1 MRLPTD
7 LMRLPIDLLS
17 GIYTKPNFYLC
28 ETNKEKIC
36 KLETTDA
43 RGSFKFNSMSELSFE
58 TARVYND
65 LITGETVINPFF
77 DKIEALRLIL
87 VEGFGYFELQGPK
100 LISNGIEEKKS
111 CTAYSLEYT
120 LSQKYLEDFY
130 VNMGTLNSAEV
141 DEDGNVTAPIQL
153 FHPTDKTHSL
163 LDLAIEKIYG
173 WEIGHVDPQLCT
185 LTRQFE
191 VDRESVYDFLMNE
204 VCEKFNCYI
213 VFDTINNKIN
223 VYSESP
229 TKTYTNCDGKTN
241 TFTNGDPENGIA
253 PFSTIETVAVDGYKT
268 TKWTYGIV
276 DGVGILVLEDAP
288 LAGETVE
295 VIGVDSTWE
304 TDVFVSFDNLSQE
317 INVDYDADS
326 IKTVLTVTF
335 GEDQDIRES
344 NLGLPYLTD
353 LSYYYSVEWM
363 GQKLYDKYTKYLNDC
378 NNSQSDYTKN
388 SKKITEYNDCIS
400 YEKNRLSQEYTEV
413 KNVTPTTVGVY
424 YVKTE
429 RANGSY
435 YYSEVS
441 LPSEYR
447 TDTKYYSNT
456 STNLNETIVNNLYTA
471 LKNYFYAYFTGN
483 ADARNSAI
491 NELNDMSDSFKFM
504 KTYTI
509 SYLSNALN
517 SATTQN
523 NMDAAVLNFLGE
535 MWSEVGKNQLNNV
548 YLKIYTGHQ
557 QRNVEEGLADKNND
571 NYGMHYP
578 VILII
583 ESINAAIKERDDMI
597 AQYESEK
604 LIYRNANLEI
614 SDKLLM
620 DNYFDE
626 DDLIRLNAFL
636 REDELHIDDI
646 VVTSQDDLTSSLKI
660 QQDAKE
666 SGRIELKKLCAP
678 KLQFSMTMAN
688 IYALPEFEK
697 IVDQFQLGNIIRIK
711 LRDMQSHQFRLIG
724 DGISTEYAAPL
735 SFEGVKKISFSDKK
749 KIKYNYD
756 SKAGKIIFDT
766 APVSGVVIDV
776 VLANY
781 YIKQSRLLQVDI
793 NFDDF
798 SDFSCVFGELT
809 GLRTQSD
816 IHADLLSQAITAGKS
831 VATNSSYWTKGSNA
845 ATSIDAKIQQGLLD
859 ATTQIKAMDG
869 TQGVVIDKYGIK
881 LQKIDPLTGAIDPH
895 QTWLVNNMILMSD
908 DGFKTSRSAL
918 GQVTV
923 GGKSYYGLIADI
935 VLSGYIEGSEI
946 VGGTIKIGDL
956 GNGKWS
962 FEVDKDGNVS
972 MLGGKVKFSNE
983 LNSLEE
989 AVVATEATITKTADE
1004 IRGEVSSTK
1013 TDLEG
1018 QISETNSLISQT
1030 ATEIRSEV
1038 NSKETALDGKISETN
1053 SLISQTAT
1061 EIRSEVSSTNTELN
1075 GLKSR
1080 VDTAEQKITADA
1092 IVSTVT
1098 SSQTYKDLD
1107 SSVSNLS
1114 SRVNTA
1120 EQKITSDA
1128 IVSTVTSSQT
1138 YKDLSGSVS
1147 NLTNRMNT
1155 AEQKITADAIV
1166 STVTSS
1172 DTYKNTLN
1180 SKANQSDMTNLSS
1193 RVSTAE
1199 QKITAEAIV
1208 NTVTSSNTYKDLT
1221 SRVSTAEQ
1229 KITSDAIVSTVTSS
1243 QTYKDLDSSV
1253 SNLSSRVN
1261 TAEQKITSDAIV
1273 STVTSSQTYKDLS
1286 GSVSNLTNR
1295 MNTAEQKITADAIV
1309 STVTSSDTYKNTLNS
1324 KANQSD
1330 MTNLSSRVSTAE
1342 QKITAEAIVNTVTS
1356 SNTYKDLTSR
1366 VSTAEQKI
1374 TSDAIVST
1382 VTSSQTYKDLSG
1394 KVDTNSSNITGLGNR
1409 VTSAEQKITSDAIVN
1424 TVTSSQTYKNN
1435 LNSKANQSDLTN
1447 LTNRV
1452 TTAEQKITADA
1463 IVSTVRS
1470 NSNYQSDL
1478 NSKANNSDLTNLT
1491 GRVTSAEQKITSD
1504 AIVSTVTSSD
1514 TYKNN
1519 LNSKVSSSQII
1530 STINQTSESVS
1541 ISANKINFNGL
1552 VTANNYFKILTDGS
1566 MEASA
1571 GKIGGWTLGSDGRLY
1586 AEADIYIPP
1595 GEKEYKMI
1603 MNHHT
1608 GVSDIPSDRLYLY
1621 DLNGD
1626 GEVDY
1631 LDGIAAW
1638 RCATGV
1644 EKYSQQKGAI
1654 PSRVTITLNPNNFAK
1669 TFCISGTN
1677 IWDGD
1682 TEIFLGSD
1690 MGNSLIATKDFV
1702 NLRIDEASTMDN
1714 IYSGNLSSGQATFS
1728 DSEDYNF
1735 YIVQGKPASSNSS
1748 LCSMSIPRELIISG
1762 GSQWLLCDESYY
1774 MSFTMSSSSN
1784 KITLNI
1790 ISNNRS
1796 GVIYNIYGVR

>member
-1243 QTYKDLDSSV
+1243 QTYKDL
-1253 SNLSSRVN
+1253 
-1261 TAEQKITSDAIV
+1261 
-1273 STVTSSQTYKDLS
+1273 
-1286 GSVSNLTNR
+1286 
-1295 MNTAEQKITADAIV
+1295 
-1309 STVTSSDTYKNTLNS
+1309 
-1324 KANQSD
+1324 
-1330 MTNLSSRVSTAE
+1330 
-1342 QKITAEAIVNTVTS
+1342 
-1356 SNTYKDLTSR
+1356 
-1366 VSTAEQKI
+1366 
-1374 TSDAIVST
+1374 
-1382 VTSSQTYKDLSG
+1382 SG